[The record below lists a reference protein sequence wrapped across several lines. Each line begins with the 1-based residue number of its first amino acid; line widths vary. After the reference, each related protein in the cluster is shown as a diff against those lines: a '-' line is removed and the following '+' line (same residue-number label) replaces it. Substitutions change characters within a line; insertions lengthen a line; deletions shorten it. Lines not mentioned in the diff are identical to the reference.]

1 MTIHDSIK
9 DIAFSDYRSHIPGV
23 ICDIIECNQ
32 YIGFSAML
40 KVAPVGYMNASTK
53 TTDKAKLFNVVC
65 CGSVGI
71 YGFPTLMKDLYY
83 AYVLT
88 DNPSL
93 LEGRPALIISKSF
106 LYRNPGS
113 NYEMEPDMVLK
124 EELKK
129 MIVRKENLVKSRKLS

>member
-1 MTIHDSIK
+1 MKIPNSIK
-9 DIAFSDYRSHIPGV
+9 DIAFSDYRSHIPGI

-32 YIGFSAML
+32 YIGFSSIL
-40 KVAPVGYMNASTK
+40 KVRPLGLLDSPTADLEVL
-53 TTDKAKLFNVVC
+53 KLYNVIC

-93 LEGRPALIISKSF
+93 IEGRPALIIPRSF
-106 LYRNPGS
+106 LYRNP
-113 NYEMEPDMVLK
+113 NNDYATEPDMITR

-129 MIVRKENLVKSRKLS
+129 MIVTKEILVKSRKYS